1 MHSFVLLIQIFNTM
15 AKGKVTPSVLVNT
28 IRVNQNNNKS
38 LKALFSN
45 QFLGKFSVEELEA
58 LKKSINK
65 DLKKREGRV
74 IQEKINF
81 LEMHGFKVQKS

>member
-1 MHSFVLLIQIFNTM
+1 MFSFLN
-15 AKGKVTPSVLVNT
+15 
-28 IRVNQNNNKS
+28 
-38 LKALFSN
+38 
-45 QFLGKFSVEELEA
+45 EEA

>member
-1 MHSFVLLIQIFNTM
+1 M

-28 IRVNQNNNKS
+28 IRANQNNNKS

-58 LKKSINK
+58 LKKSIDK

>member
-1 MHSFVLLIQIFNTM
+1 M

-28 IRVNQNNNKS
+28 IRDNQNNNKS
-38 LKALFSN
+38 LKALFSS
-45 QFLGKFSVEELEA
+45 QFLGKFSVEELDA
-58 LKKSINK
+58 LKRSINK

-81 LEMHGFKVQKS
+81 LEMHGFKVQKT

>member
-1 MHSFVLLIQIFNTM
+1 M

-28 IRVNQNNNKS
+28 IRENQNNNKS
-38 LKALFSN
+38 LKALFSS

-58 LKKSINK
+58 LKRSIDK

-81 LEMHGFKVQKS
+81 LEMHGFKVQKT